1 MYKDNTFLAII
12 PARGGSKG
20 LPGKNIKEICNKPL
34 IAWSIEAGLKSQYLD
49 EVVVSTDYQDI
60 ANISKQ
66 YGASAPFLRPD
77 CLASDTT
84 TSFEA
89 IKHAI
94 DYYKNELNKEFD
106 YIVLLEPTS
115 PLRESNDIDLAIE
128 DLMNSNADSIVGIGK
143 TEDQNPAFLVNM
155 NNKRY
160 ISGYEDKAMSI
171 KRRQDILDVYFFE
184 GSIYIS
190 KITSLLENKT
200 FYHEKT
206 IGYVFPKYKTLE
218 IDDMDDFIMV
228 EAMMRYKEYSNEK
241 L

>member
-1 MYKDNTFLAII
+1 MYKNKTFLAII

-20 LPGKNIKEICNKPL
+20 LPGKNIKELCGKPL
-34 IAWSIEAGLKSQYLD
+34 IAWSIEAGLNSQYLD

-60 ANISKQ
+60 ADISKQ

-77 CLASDTT
+77 CLANDTA
-84 TSFEA
+84 TSFDA
-89 IKHAI
+89 IKHTI

-115 PLRESNDIDLAIE
+115 PLRESKDIDFSIE
-128 DLMNSNADSIVGIGK
+128 DLINSNANSIVSIGK

-200 FYHEKT
+200 FYHEET
-206 IGYVFPKYKTLE
+206 IGYLFPKYKTLE
-218 IDDMDDFIMV
+218 IDDIDDFIMV
-228 EAMMRYKEYSNEK
+228 EAIMKYKGYSNEK